1 MTTQTGKLL
10 WDHSQPADV
19 VRHRY
24 ADPRSLPTHDF
35 ASAARAVAALE
46 AFAARLNAIDRK
58 QLGRLMV
65 STGHSLVLSCEE
77 ARR

>member
-1 MTTQTGKLL
+1 MSRVVKVL
-10 WDHSQPADV
+10 WDHGQPADPV
-19 VRHRY
+19 LRQ
-24 ADPRSLPTHDF
+24 APPSLDF

-46 AFAARLNAIDRK
+46 AFAGRLNEVDRL

-65 STGHSLVLSCEE
+65 SAGHQLVLSCEE